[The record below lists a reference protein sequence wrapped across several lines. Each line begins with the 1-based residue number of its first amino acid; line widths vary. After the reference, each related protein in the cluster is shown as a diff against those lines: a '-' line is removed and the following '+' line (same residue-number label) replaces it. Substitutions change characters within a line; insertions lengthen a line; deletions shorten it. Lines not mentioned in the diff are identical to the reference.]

1 MSNIP
6 KLKKKAAEFELKKQP
21 DKALAVYIELLAEYE
36 ASPEEMDVA
45 LFNRVGD
52 LLLRQGNVADAV
64 DYYEKAVDYYSDGG
78 FHNNAIALCNK
89 ILRQSPG
96 RTSIYYKLGKIS
108 AQKGFTA
115 DAKRNFLEFAD
126 RMQKAGRLDEA
137 FSALKEFADL
147 CPDQDDIRLM
157 LADQLQK
164 AGKSKEAV
172 QQLQL
177 LYQRYVAE
185 DRKAEAEATAER
197 IRSIDPNAEVRA
209 GNTPLET
216 KAQDLVF
223 LDLNEAPRPPRAST
237 VAPSAPAPAPPASS
251 PPPPPPEP
259 EVEPTAVGELV
270 SLDEIDAS
278 PMDGITRADDL
289 GGDTEAPEEDAGSL
303 EGLQATSFDA
313 RTTGAIPAS
322 LIDLEPTSLAEPEE
336 PLADVDFAQE
346 AETVDAAGGA
356 LELIMPDDDAPVA
369 ARPTPAAGSPTDG
382 LPLMNFDGDEP
393 PAGPLPATLADDAA
407 EPDDLALLD
416 IGADEAT
423 DVATDQGTPSDMPA
437 MSEQEDAGRPSL
449 VGRAS
454 TILAARSVEMLQAVV
469 EGEPDDWAA
478 HRELGEAMLEAGN
491 RDGGLR
497 EFETAMKGYEADGNL
512 DAAASMADEIVR
524 TDPSSVKHH
533 QKRVEFAYRANDKRR
548 LADAYLEL
556 ADALVRSDQA
566 DKARVIYHRVLELA
580 PDSARAEAGLSA
592 LPDTP
597 VESMPGAPAVGAPKP
612 AAKSPAPADDGDFI
626 NLGDLMREDEPAKD
640 TRMVVAEEEPTG
652 DEEADFADML
662 KKFKQGVA
670 DNVEEEDYQS
680 HYDLGIAYK
689 EMGLLDEAIAEF
701 QKALRGADNR
711 VRTYESIGLCFMEKQ
726 QYQMANTLLGRA
738 LHEKGMGDEK
748 LVGVLYLLGL
758 ANEALGKPSE
768 ALAYYQRV
776 FVIDVQFRDVGE
788 RMNAIEQAAR

>member
-1 MSNIP
+1 MSNIA
-6 KLKKKAAEFELKKQP
+6 KLKKKAAELELKKQP
-21 DKALAVYIELLAEYE
+21 DKALAAYIELLVEYE
-36 ASPEEMDVA
+36 ENPEEMDVA

-78 FHNNAIALCNK
+78 FFNNAIALCNK

-96 RTSIYYKLGKIS
+96 RTTIYYKLGKIS

-126 RMQKAGRLDEA
+126 RMQKGGKLDQA

-172 QQLQL
+172 EQLQL
-177 LYQRYVAE
+177 LYQRYLAE
-185 DRKAEAEATAER
+185 GRKAEADATAER
-197 IRSIDPNAEVRA
+197 VRSIDPNAEVRA
-209 GNTPLET
+209 GDTPLET

-223 LDLNEAPRPPRAST
+223 LDLNEAPRAPRMST
-237 VAPSAPAPAPPASS
+237 ARPVV
-251 PPPPPPEP
+251 PPPPPAPVPIATVATIAPPDPEP
-259 EVEPTAVGELV
+259 EPLLELTAMADLALPNDVE
-270 SLDEIDAS
+270 AS
-278 PMDGITRADDL
+278 PLDGVTRADDL
-289 GGDTEAPEEDAGSL
+289 AAAPDAVADEPPPL
-303 EGLQATSFDA
+303 DGLQATSFNA
-313 RTTGAIPAS
+313 RTTGEMPA
-322 LIDLEPTSLAEPEE
+322 LLMEFEPTAMGEPEAL
-336 PLADVDFAQE
+336 PLDEQ
-346 AETVDAAGGA
+346 TDAGSD
-356 LELIMPDDDAPVA
+356 LELIMPADEPLVVEPLADELLVVDPPAES
-369 ARPTPAAGSPTDG
+369 RLTPMSALAIAG
-382 LPLMNFDGDEP
+382 LPLLDFDRDEP
-393 PAGPLPATLADDAA
+393 PVQVPATAVDDEQAA
-407 EPDDLALLD
+407 L
-416 IGADEAT
+416 
-423 DVATDQGTPSDMPA
+423 
-437 MSEQEDAGRPSL
+437 R
-449 VGRAS
+449 GRAS
-454 TILAARSVEMLQAVV
+454 TMLAAHSVGMLQAVV
-469 EGEPDDWAA
+469 EGEPNDWSA
-478 HRELGEAMLEAGN
+478 HRELGEAMLEAGD

-497 EFETAMKGYEADGNL
+497 EFETAMKGYEGDGNL

-524 TDPSSVKHH
+524 ADPSSVKHH

-548 LADAYLEL
+548 LAEAYLEL

-566 DKARVIYHRVLELA
+566 DKARVIYHRVLELT
-580 PDSARAEAGLSA
+580 PDNARAEAGLGA

-597 VESMPGAPAVGAPKP
+597 TESMPGT
-612 AAKSPAPADDGDFI
+612 PAPATSPAAHSIAAATTGDFI

-652 DEEADFADML
+652 DEQADFADML

-670 DNVEEEDYQS
+670 DNVDEEDYQS
-680 HYDLGIAYK
+680 HYDLGVAFK
-689 EMGLLDEAIAEF
+689 EMGLLDEAISEF
-701 QKALRGADNR
+701 QKALRGADHR
-711 VRTYESIGLCFMEKQ
+711 VRTYEAIGQCFMEKK

-738 LHEKGMGDEK
+738 LNEKNMGDEK

-758 ANEALGKPSE
+758 ANEALGKPSD

-776 FVIDVQFRDVGE
+776 FVIDVQFQDVGQ